1 MTNKDNEDLK
11 RQAMD
16 NTLGLNPVIGI
27 RGKDILSAAR
37 TVMIQAIKQ
46 PFLSAKHVAHFSL
59 ELKNVVL
66 GQSPMEPQYTTAL
79 MPVSISSRPLA
90 TSASKSGLRAAVQGV
105 RLDCGLAGG
114 PTQATPAPVR

>member
-46 PFLSAKHVAHFSL
+46 PLLSTKHVAHFSM

-66 GQSPMEPQYTTAL
+66 GQSPMEPQ
-79 MPVSISSRPLA
+79 
-90 TSASKSGLRAAVQGV
+90 
-105 RLDCGLAGG
+105 
-114 PTQATPAPVR
+114 